1 MKKTSSKPIPSPK
14 ELEYSKRVFKN
25 PLMQALGLVLQRMRN
40 FMVLSSDEVAS
51 KLGLGGSSYRMVEAG
66 SAVLQPGKALLVMK
80 TFERVELDPLCKI
93 MVAIQVMESGIDS
106 IDDMR
111 AMSKLLGEADTELHN
126 LFEKF
131 DPLWPIIKKE
141 ESGVIADEIKAR
153 HIDIELENF
162 ITTPRPAVVDKE
174 GLLDSHVKSLLSS
187 TPPFYLDLSLDLL
200 ENLQGYVPRISPNE
214 LAKWEEKNRS
224 RITNIIGTI
233 RDHRMF
239 SDNANFEFF
248 DHSFLWEGHFEKLQI
263 IYLSPSRKDVLKE
276 FTTGF
281 KQFLEKNHKK
291 YEQRLPRFDEM
302 MKKIEI
308 RWGFPQIK
316 QFDDILLHESVE
328 MNNLWFYKIRGG
340 NVVAFADNAVMNAKE
355 DRVHYGTSFSYQE
368 TVKKLKQIEKLWT
381 ELDH

>member
-1 MKKTSSKPIPSPK
+1 MNRSKVQPK
-14 ELEYSKRVFKN
+14 ELEAVKRVFKN

-40 FMVLSSDEVAS
+40 FMVLSSDEVAG

-66 SAVLQPGKALLVMK
+66 SAVLQPGKALLVIK
-80 TFERVELDPLCKI
+80 SFERIELDPLCKI

-111 AMSKLLGEADTELHN
+111 AMSKLLGEADTELRE

-141 ESGVIADEIKAR
+141 ESGTVADEIKAR

-162 ITTPRPAVVDKE
+162 LTTPRPSVVDKE

-214 LAKWEEKNRS
+214 LAKWEDKNRS
-224 RITNIIGTI
+224 RITQIVGTI
-233 RDHRMF
+233 RDHRLLTD
-239 SDNANFEFF
+239 SSNFEFF
-248 DHSFLWEGHFEKLQI
+248 DHAFLWENHFEKLQI
-263 IYLSPSRKDVLKE
+263 IYLSSLRKDVLKE
-276 FTTGF
+276 FSSNF
-281 KQFLEKNHKK
+281 KQFLEKNRKK
-291 YEQRLPRFDEM
+291 YEPRLPRFDEA

-308 RWGFPQIK
+308 RWGYPQIK
-316 QFDDILLHESVE
+316 QFDDILMHESME
-328 MNNLWFYKIRGG
+328 MNNLWFYKLRGG
-340 NVVAFADNAVMNAKE
+340 NVVAFSDNAAMNAKE
-355 DRVHYGTSFSYQE
+355 DRPHYGTSFSYSE
-368 TVKKLKQIEKLWT
+368 TVKKLKQIEKLWS
-381 ELDH
+381 ELDK

>member
-1 MKKTSSKPIPSPK
+1 MNRSKAQVK
-14 ELEYSKRVFKN
+14 ELEAVKRVFKN

-40 FMVLSSDEVAS
+40 FMVLSSDEVAA

-66 SAVLQPGKALLVMK
+66 SAVLQPGKALLVIK
-80 TFERVELDPLCKI
+80 TFERIELDPLCKI

-111 AMSKLLGEADTELHN
+111 AMSKLLGEADTELHL

-131 DPLWPIIKKE
+131 DPLWSVIKKE
-141 ESGVIADEIKAR
+141 ESGVVADAIKER

-162 ITTPRPAVVDKE
+162 LTTPRPAVVDQE

-214 LAKWEEKNRS
+214 LAKWEDKNRS
-224 RITNIIGTI
+224 RITHIVGTI

-239 SDNANFEFF
+239 TDSGNFDFF
-248 DHSFLWEGHFEKLQI
+248 DHSFLWEGHFESMHIL
-263 IYLSPSRKDVLKE
+263 YLSPARKDVWKE
-276 FTTGF
+276 FTANF
-281 KQFLEKNHKK
+281 KQFLEKNRKK
-291 YEQRLPRFDEM
+291 YEQRLPRFDEA

-308 RWGFPQIK
+308 RWGYPKIK
-316 QFDDILLHESVE
+316 EFDDILLHESVE

-340 NVVAFADNAVMNAKE
+340 NVVAFADNSVLNAKE
-355 DRVHYGTSFSYQE
+355 DRVHYGTSFSYSE
-368 TVKKLKQIEKLWT
+368 TVKKLKQIETLWK
-381 ELDH
+381 ELE

>member
-1 MKKTSSKPIPSPK
+1 MNRSQSSAK
-14 ELEYSKRVFKN
+14 ELEALKRVFKN

-66 SAVLQPGKALLVMK
+66 SAVLQPGKALLVIK
-80 TFERVELDPLCKI
+80 SFERIELDPLCKI

-111 AMSKLLGEADTELHN
+111 AMSKLLGEADAELHD

-131 DPLWPIIKKE
+131 DPLWPIIKSE
-141 ESGVIADEIKAR
+141 ESSVVGDEIKAR
-153 HIDIELENF
+153 HIDNELENF
-162 ITTPRPAVVDKE
+162 LTTPRPTVVDQE

-224 RITNIIGTI
+224 RITHIVGTI

-239 SDNANFEFF
+239 TDNSNFDFF

-263 IYLSPSRKDVLKE
+263 MYLSPNRKDVLKE
-276 FTTGF
+276 FTTNF
-281 KQFLEKNHKK
+281 KRFLEKNHKK
-291 YEQRLPRFDEM
+291 YEQRLPRFDEA

-308 RWGFPQIK
+308 KWGFSKIK
-316 QFDDILLHESVE
+316 QFDEILLHESVD
-328 MNNLWFYKIRGG
+328 MNNLWFYKLRGG

-355 DRVHYGTSFSYQE
+355 DRVHYGTSFTYNE
-368 TVKKLKQIEKLWT
+368 TVKKLKHIEKLWN
-381 ELDH
+381 EIDNK

>member
-1 MKKTSSKPIPSPK
+1 MNRSKTSPK
-14 ELEYSKRVFKN
+14 ELDSVKRVFKN

-40 FMVLSSDEVAS
+40 FMVLSSDEVAA

-66 SAVLQPGKALLVMK
+66 SAVLQPGKALLVIK
-80 TFERVELDPLCKI
+80 TFERIELDPLCKI

-141 ESGVIADEIKAR
+141 ESGVVADAIKAR

-214 LAKWEEKNRS
+214 LAKWEDKNRS
-224 RITNIIGTI
+224 RITHIVGTI

-239 SDNANFEFF
+239 NDSGNFEFF
-248 DHSFLWEGHFEKLQI
+248 DHGFLWEAHFEQLQI
-263 IYLSPSRKDVLKE
+263 IYLSPTRKDVLKE
-276 FTTGF
+276 FISGF
-281 KQFLEKNHKK
+281 RQFLEKNHKK
-291 YEQRLPRFDEM
+291 YEQRLPRFDDA

-308 RWGFPQIK
+308 RWGYPKIK
-316 QFDDILLHESVE
+316 EFDDILLHESVE
-328 MNNLWFYKIRGG
+328 MNNLWFYKLRGG
-340 NVVAFADNAVMNAKE
+340 NVVAFADNAVINAKE
-355 DRVHYGTSFSYQE
+355 DRVHYGTSFSYSE
-368 TVKKLKQIEKLWT
+368 TVKKFKQIEKLWND
-381 ELDH
+381 LDK

>member
-1 MKKTSSKPIPSPK
+1 MNRIKNLPK
-14 ELEYSKRVFKN
+14 EFDSVKRVFKN

-66 SAVLQPGKALLVMK
+66 SAVLQPGKALLVIK
-80 TFERVELDPLCKI
+80 TFERIELDPLCKI

-111 AMSKLLGEADTELHN
+111 AMSKLLGEADIELHM

-131 DPLWPIIKKE
+131 DPLWAIIKKE
-141 ESGVIADEIKAR
+141 ESGVVADEIKAR

-224 RITNIIGTI
+224 RITHIIGTI

-239 SDNANFEFF
+239 SDHANFEFF

-281 KQFLEKNHKK
+281 RQFLDKNHKK
-291 YEQRLPRFDEM
+291 YEQRLPRFDEA

-355 DRVHYGTSFSYQE
+355 DRVHYGTSFSYNE
-368 TVKKLKQIEKLWT
+368 TVKKLKQIEKLWND
-381 ELDH
+381 LDSK